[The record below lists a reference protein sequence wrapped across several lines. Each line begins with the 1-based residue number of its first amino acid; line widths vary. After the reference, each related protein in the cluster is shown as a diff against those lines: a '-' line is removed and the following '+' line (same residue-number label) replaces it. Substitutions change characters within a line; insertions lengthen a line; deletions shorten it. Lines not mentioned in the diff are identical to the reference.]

1 MNTLKQI
8 RTPYKKKRYIHLL
21 MPLTDRHIGSELS
34 VVERELIFN
43 DKYANVG
50 FVKYDTKDGDYFFLN
65 PSPFLKTFKNE
76 IYHTSG
82 HPPPENQF
90 VEVNVIDERTVI
102 LHRSARKNIN
112 VKEVDSWKLFDLTP
126 LVQRRKILDFE
137 EVIEYFTYP
146 LTGDTEVVEEVAGC
160 SSLFAFSSPP
170 IEDDTG
176 GIKSAIFGKNYQWDL
191 FRKPLRVIP
200 DDFRKTS
207 SDYYYYISKIE
218 RDLNKSRGEMNLAI
232 LRPEKLISDIPI
244 SFESV
249 SERKYSRDYH
259 ALLSKE
265 SGVITAYILDAL
277 LLKPQYSDKVEEMM
291 LDAIYELRE
300 EYYSS
305 GQRPYL
311 QNIGDAVP
319 KLASS
324 YARLKA
330 SLDIKSEYVK
340 YVTDLWTSMF
350 RKAAKIPL
358 YPGRVSDFFLVTGDA
373 RKVYFKLYDV
383 FAADYWIPIIEAIE
397 AVAMDPVDFE
407 LSVDALVERGYC
419 VRKGGHIMLLDPYKQ
434 N

>member
-1 MNTLKQI
+1 MS
-8 RTPYKKKRYIHLL
+8 
-21 MPLTDRHIGSELS
+21 LTDRGRGSELS
-34 VVERELIFN
+34 VVEWELTFN
-43 DKYANVG
+43 DKYADVG
-50 FVKYDTKDGDYFFLN
+50 FVKYDTKDGEYFFLN

-76 IYHTSG
+76 VYHASG

-112 VKEVDSWKLFDLTP
+112 VKEADSWKLFDPTP
-126 LVQRRKILDFE
+126 LAQRRKILDFE
-137 EVIEYFTYP
+137 EVVEYFTYP
-146 LTGDTEVVEEVAGC
+146 WAGEAEVIEEVANC

-176 GIKSAIFGKNYQWDL
+176 GIKSAIFGKDYHWNL
-191 FRKPLRVIP
+191 FRKPLKVIP
-200 DDFRKTS
+200 DDFKKAS
-207 SDYYYYISKIE
+207 SDYYYYISKVE
-218 RDLNKSRGEMNLAI
+218 RDLSKNKGEINLAI
-232 LRPEKLISDIPI
+232 LRPEKLVSDIPI

-249 SERKYSRDYH
+249 AERKYPRDYH
-259 ALLSKE
+259 ALLSEE
-265 SGVITAYILDAL
+265 SGVIIAYILDAL
-277 LLKPQYSDKVEEMM
+277 LLKPQYSGKVEKMM

-330 SLDIKSEYVK
+330 SPDIKPEDVK
-340 YVTDLWTSMF
+340 YTTDLWTSMF
-350 RKAAKIPL
+350 RKAVKIPL
-358 YPGRVSDFFLVTGDA
+358 YPGKVSDFFLVTGDA

-383 FAADYWIPIIEAIE
+383 FAADYWIPMIEAIE
-397 AVAMDPVDFE
+397 VLTMDPEDFE
-407 LSVDALVERGYC
+407 LAVDALVEKGYC
-419 VRKGGHIMLLDPYKQ
+419 VRKEGHIMLLDPYKRI
-434 N
+434 